1 MNVLAERLEQTLLTS
16 IDGNEEGQMA
26 SKCGNQSPDIESVIG
41 KVHHPAAG
49 ASHVTSQDL

>member
-26 SKCGNQSPDIESVIG
+26 SKCGNQSPDIQSVIG